1 MVGAGDLHRG
11 GPVGVDDR
19 HLLVLQRLVVVDRTD
34 LETLRIEGSG
44 FLHPVLLE
52 ELVAFFLQ
60 LQGSLEIG
68 LVGAAGLHLE
78 LGVVVPPESELV
90 EAGISQCFFKYVRH
104 NEKLFQPTLLQYFRE
119 RSGSP
124 STEELHDKQ
133 LDTSF
138 AASPWH

>member
-11 GPVGVDDR
+11 GPVGVDDG

-90 EAGISQCFFKYVRH
+90 KAEKSQQFS
-104 NEKLFQPTLLQYFRE
+104 NMSTTLKSFYCLVGVSFMIVLK
-119 RSGSP
+119 SW
-124 STEELHDKQ
+124 
-133 LDTSF
+133 LD
-138 AASPWH
+138 